1 MYNPLIFKL
10 VIDSVIIEPNISEKS
25 LIFFALLSNMKSKL
39 TVRHSD
45 SVCNPSSQKDET
57 EELCV

>member
-10 VIDSVIIEPNISEKS
+10 VIDSVIIEPNLSEKS
-25 LIFFALLSNMKSKL
+25 LVFLLCFFSNQNSKPDMS
-39 TVRHSD
+39 H
-45 SVCNPSSQKDET
+45 PSSQEDET